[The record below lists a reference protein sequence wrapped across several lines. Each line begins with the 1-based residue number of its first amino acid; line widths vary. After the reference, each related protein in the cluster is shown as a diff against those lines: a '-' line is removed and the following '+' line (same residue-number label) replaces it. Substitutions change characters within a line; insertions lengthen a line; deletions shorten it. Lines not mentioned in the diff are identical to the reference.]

1 MANTASTTLNGYK
14 IEVEYRPGRGYEFT
28 VYKPDGLGL
37 VRAFSIGE
45 AVRGLELAKQEAA
58 AAGNTALV
66 ATLQSLI
73 NGFPAEATTL
83 QALVPTAQPA
93 PPASAGQTVNDD
105 AVNNPN
111 KPPPL
116 QANPAT
122 GRITTPSA
130 TTEPSNAEP
139 PNVGAA
145 STGIDAPTKTLNTT
159 QATYEGVSGGAL
171 PVPGSSTA
179 AATANSVNTGQAGTP
194 GTAGNTTTGTITG
207 TGSVSAQAAVTPG
220 VDTSNDDRP
229 PARPDAVTVEVNN
242 GFNKSTL
249 IAPQP
254 NILDRYASYTY
265 NVSVYL
271 TSPEQYRQLVTS
283 KRRKINGYNLLFQSG
298 GAPTNVGGAQGALGA
313 SQKATQADLEA
324 EGIGFAPTNNAPG
337 STAADAGRSPFFPD
351 DFYIDSVTIDNQFPG
366 KQTGAAHMVTN
377 MKFTVI
383 EPSGITLIDRIY
395 EAVQD
400 FAPKDAT
407 GVINYTAAQYLMVVR
422 WYGYDQSGKLV
433 RPGATGKDG
442 LSDPNA
448 VCEKFIPFIIKKI
461 NWSVSNK
468 LVSYDF
474 ECGPIGQQ
482 IGGTTAR
489 GSIPYDIELSD
500 STVEGLLGGDAKYGT
515 GATTAAS
522 PGASTTT
529 PTGNQSNNN
538 QSDAET
544 ARLARQNAA
553 AAGGRNANDSRRT
566 DNATGGLNSVT
577 GAALPS
583 PAKANQAPTPKKT
596 ITAGL
601 IGAMN
606 KFQAELVEK
615 NIYQYPDEYEIVF
628 ADGADKIKSATIVLP
643 GKVKNQS
650 STPMT
655 AAASTDAKGK
665 DPARQRVDNNVRN
678 FNVTAGQQILQAI
691 DLTIRNSSFIYNQA
705 AIQKSEKTVPDPAKD
720 DAGTADENTND
731 NKTPAQTTLYWY
743 LITMEAV
750 PTNYDEKRNDY
761 AYKIRYIIS
770 VYPIQNFNSKY
781 YPIPKF
787 LGLHKQYRYWFTGEN
802 SGVLDYQATF
812 NHLYNMTVSGKEPND
827 NNLNRLRKKYT
838 SSMREL
844 TKYTYQAAS
853 SESRAGAE
861 SDANEVGANAGE
873 SLYSPSDLAKGKIK
887 IIGDPAW
894 IQQGSVA
901 AGVNTSGFD
910 TNGFLPDG
918 TINFDSS
925 QVMFAIEWQK
935 PQDYDLKTGLAD
947 PYGKANKARKPINSY
962 VYQAIKC
969 VSEFRQGRF
978 EQTIDGSLY
987 YYPTE
992 NLKNTATTPSN
1003 AVADQTNGRPTNP
1016 ASDPNTNI
1024 GAGTTQAPVG
1034 IDNTRPI
1041 NDSPGTP
1048 PNSDAAVDNAQ
1059 QSAPTSDGQ
1068 NIGITGLPAPGFLE
1082 ANGDVQS
1089 AFNPNADPNTNIG
1102 LDVTLDPT
1110 SVTIPSN
1117 QQIERDF

>member
-83 QALVPTAQPA
+83 QALVPTAQPS

-105 AVNNPN
+105 SVNNPN

-139 PNVGAA
+139 PNVGPA

-179 AATANSVNTGQAGTP
+179 AADANRVNTGQAGTP

-220 VDTSNDDRP
+220 IDATNEDRP
-229 PARPDAVTVEVNN
+229 PPRPDAVTVEVNN
-242 GFNKSTL
+242 GFNKTTL

-271 TSPEQYRQLVTS
+271 TSPEQYRQLITS

-313 SQKATQADLEA
+313 AQKATQADLEA
-324 EGIGFAPTNNAPG
+324 EGIGLAPTNNAPG
-337 STAADAGRSPFFPD
+337 ASSADAGRSPFFPD

-366 KQTGAAHMVTN
+366 KMTGAAHMVTN

-383 EPSGITLIDRIY
+383 EPAGITLLDRLY

-474 ECGPIGQQ
+474 ECGPVGQQ

-500 STVEGLLGGDAKYGT
+500 STVEGLLGGDTKYGT
-515 GATTAAS
+515 GTSSTAN

-529 PTGNQSNNN
+529 AATNQSN
-538 QSDAET
+538 AET

-553 AAGGRNANDSRRT
+553 AAPVTYNAARDSQAA
-566 DNATGGLNSVT
+566 NAPTV
-577 GAALPS
+577 AA

-606 KFQAELVEK
+606 KFQAELVAK
-615 NIYQYPDEYEIVF
+615 GTYQYPDEYEIVF

-643 GKVKNQS
+643 GKVKNQK

-655 AAASTDAKGK
+655 AAAATDAKGK
-665 DPARQRVDNNVRN
+665 DPARQKVDNTVRN
-678 FNVTAGQQILQAI
+678 FNITAGQQILQAI
-691 DLTIRNSSFIYNQA
+691 DLTLRNSSFIYNQA
-705 AIQKSEKTVPDPAKD
+705 AVQKSELTPPDPAKD
-720 DAGTADENTND
+720 DAGTADENTNE
-731 NKTPAQTTLYWY
+731 NKVPAQTTLYWY

-812 NHLYNMTVSGKEPND
+812 NHLYNMTVSGREPGD

-844 TKYTYQAAS
+844 TKYTHQSAS

-861 SDANEVGANAGE
+861 SDANEIGANAGE
-873 SLYSPSDLAKGKIK
+873 SLYSPSDLARGKIK
-887 IIGDPAW
+887 IVGDPAW

-901 AGVNTSGFD
+901 AGVSISGFD
-910 TNGFLPDG
+910 NNGFLPDG

-962 VYQAIKC
+962 VYHAIKC

-992 NLKNTATTPSN
+992 DLKNTATTPSN
-1003 AVADQTNGRPTNP
+1003 VVADQTNGRPTDP
-1016 ASDPNTNI
+1016 ASDTNTNI
-1024 GAGTTQAPVG
+1024 GAVTAQAPAG

-1048 PNSDAAVDNAQ
+1048 PNSDDSISLLKN
-1059 QSAPTSDGQ
+1059 SPPTDGVSGQ
-1068 NIGITGLPAPGFLE
+1068 PIGINLPNNNQP
-1082 ANGDVQS
+1082 
-1089 AFNPNADPNTNIG
+1089 
-1102 LDVTLDPT
+1102 DPT
-1110 SVTIPSN
+1110 PTPGQDGNVAT
-1117 QQIERDF
+1117 

>member
-1 MANTASTTLNGYK
+1 MATAAELQQQINNLQNRYRIAQNGLSTLN
-14 IEVEYRPGRGYEFT
+14 R
-28 VYKPDGLGL
+28 
-37 VRAFSIGE
+37 
-45 AVRGLELAKQEAA
+45 
-58 AAGNTALV
+58 N
-66 ATLQSLI
+66 LQSNQAI
-73 NGFPAEATTL
+73 IARYTAEVASIPGQV
-83 QALVPTAQPA
+83 QALESQLNAIQNVPPTT
-93 PPASAGQTVNDD
+93 AGQTVNDD
-105 AVNNPN
+105 QTPNPN

-130 TTEPSNAEP
+130 TTEPSNADQ
-139 PNVGAA
+139 PNVGVA
-145 STGIDAPTKTLNTT
+145 STGVDAPTKTLNTT

-179 AATANSVNTGQAGTP
+179 AVAANSVNTGQAGTP
-194 GTAGNTTTGTITG
+194 GTAGNTTDGTIIG
-207 TGSVSAQAAVTPG
+207 IGSVSAQAAVTPG
-220 VDTSNDDRP
+220 VDRTNEDRP
-229 PARPDAVTVEVNN
+229 PPRPDAVTVEVNN
-242 GFNKSTL
+242 GFNKTTL

-254 NILDRYASYTY
+254 NILDRYGSYTY

-271 TSPEQYRQLVTS
+271 TSPEQYKQLITS

-313 SQKATQADLEA
+313 AQKATQADLEA

-337 STAADAGRSPFFPD
+337 ASSADAGRSPFFPD

-366 KQTGAAHMVTN
+366 KMTGAAHMVTN

-383 EPSGITLIDRIY
+383 EPAGITLLDRIY

-474 ECGPIGQQ
+474 ECGPVGQQ

-500 STVEGLLGGDAKYGT
+500 STVEGLLGGDTKYGT
-515 GATTAAS
+515 GTSSTANPGASNASTTAA
-522 PGASTTT
+522 T
-529 PTGNQSNNN
+529 NQSN
-538 QSDAET
+538 AET

-553 AAGGRNANDSRRT
+553 AAPVTYNAARDSQAA
-566 DNATGGLNSVT
+566 NAPTV
-577 GAALPS
+577 AAPS
-583 PAKANQAPTPKKT
+583 KANQAPTPKKT

-606 KFQAELVEK
+606 KFQAELVAK
-615 NIYQYPDEYEIVF
+615 GTYQYPDEYELVF

-643 GKVKNQS
+643 GKVKNQK

-655 AAASTDAKGK
+655 AAAATDAKGK
-665 DPARQRVDNNVRN
+665 DPARQRVDNTVRN
-678 FNVTAGQQILQAI
+678 FNITAGQQILQAI
-691 DLTIRNSSFIYNQA
+691 DLTLRNSSFIYNQA
-705 AIQKSEKTVPDPAKD
+705 AVQKSELTPPDPAKD
-720 DAGTADENTND
+720 DAGTADENTNE
-731 NKTPAQTTLYWY
+731 NKVPAQTTLYWY

-812 NHLYNMTVSGKEPND
+812 NHLYNMTVSGREPGD

-844 TKYTYQAAS
+844 TKYTHQSAS

-861 SDANEVGANAGE
+861 SDANEIGANAGE
-873 SLYSPSDLAKGKIK
+873 SLYSPSDLARGKIK
-887 IIGDPAW
+887 IVGDPAW

-901 AGVNTSGFD
+901 AGVNIAGFD

-962 VYQAIKC
+962 VYHAIKC

-992 NLKNTATTPSN
+992 DLKNTATTPSN
-1003 AVADQTNGRPTNP
+1003 AVADQTNGRPTDP
-1016 ASDPNTNI
+1016 ASDPNTNF
-1024 GAGTTQAPVG
+1024 GAGTTQAPAG

-1041 NDSPGTP
+1041 NNSPGTP
-1048 PNSDAAVDNAQ
+1048 PNSDASVDNAQ

-1102 LDVTLDPT
+1102 LDVALDPN
-1110 SVTIPSN
+1110 SVNIPSN

>member
-1 MANTASTTLNGYK
+1 MDNWIIYERSGRWYVENTTTGFKYLGAS
-14 IEVEYRPGRGYEFT
+14 
-28 VYKPDGLGL
+28 
-37 VRAFSIGE
+37 
-45 AVRGLELAKQEAA
+45 
-58 AAGNTALV
+58 
-66 ATLQSLI
+66 
-73 NGFPAEATTL
+73 PAEAVNV
-83 QALVPTAQPA
+83 AIRNGNM
-93 PPASAGQTVNDD
+93 PASLGPVLLAQVAQVTPPKTAGQTANDD
-105 AVNNPN
+105 QTPNPN
-111 KPPPL
+111 KPPAL
-116 QANPAT
+116 LANPIT
-122 GRITTPSA
+122 GRITTPPANTS
-130 TTEPSNAEP
+130 PSNAETS
-139 PNVGAA
+139 NVGPA
-145 STGIDAPTKTLNTT
+145 STGTDAPTKTLNTT

-171 PVPGSSTA
+171 RVPGTSTA
-179 AATANSVNTGQAGTP
+179 TAAANSVNNGQSGNLGVP
-194 GTAGNTTTGTITG
+194 GSRTNG
-207 TGSVSAQAAVTPG
+207 TGAVSAQAAVTPG
-220 VDTSNDDRP
+220 VGAPNEDRP
-229 PARPDAVTVEVNN
+229 PPRPDKATVEVNN
-242 GFNKSTL
+242 GFNKNTL

-265 NVSVYL
+265 NISVYL
-271 TSPEQYRQLVTS
+271 TSPEQYRQLITS

-298 GAPTNVGGAQGALGA
+298 GAPINVGGAQGALGA
-313 SQKATQADLEA
+313 AQQAAQADLEA
-324 EGIGFAPTNNAPG
+324 EGIGFVPGANTPGASAP
-337 STAADAGRSPFFPD
+337 DAGRSPFFPD

-383 EPSGITLIDRIY
+383 EPAGITLLDRLY

-407 GVINYTAAQYLMVVR
+407 GAINYTAAQYLMVVR

-433 RPGATGKDG
+433 RPGAAGPDG

-448 VCEKFIPFIIKKI
+448 VCEKFVPFIIKKI

-500 STVEGLLGGDAKYGT
+500 STVEGLLGGDVKYGT
-515 GATTAAS
+515 GTSSNAN
-522 PGASTTT
+522 PGASTTAAT
-529 PTGNQSNNN
+529 NQSN
-538 QSDAET
+538 AET

-553 AAGGRNANDSRRT
+553 AAPVTYNAAKDSQ
-566 DNATGGLNSVT
+566 
-577 GAALPS
+577 AANVS
-583 PAKANQAPTPKKT
+583 TTTPAPPKANQAPTPKKT
-596 ITAGL
+596 ITSGL

-615 NIYQYPDEYEIVF
+615 KIYQYPDEYEIVF
-628 ADGADKIKSATIVLP
+628 ADGADKIKSAKITLP
-643 GKVKNQS
+643 GKVKNQKAS
-650 STPMT
+650 PMT
-655 AAASTDAKGK
+655 AAASTDVKGK
-665 DPARQRVDNNVRN
+665 DPARQRVDNDVRN
-678 FNVTAGQQILQAI
+678 FSITAGQQILQAI
-691 DLTIRNSSFIYNQA
+691 DLTIRNSSFIYEQA
-705 AIQKSEKTVPDPAKD
+705 AVQKSETVPPDPAKD

-731 NKTPAQTTLYWY
+731 NKVPAQTTLYWY

-750 PTNYDEKRNDY
+750 PTKYDEKRNDY
-761 AYKIRYIIS
+761 AYNIKYIIS

-812 NHLYNMTVSGKEPND
+812 NHLYNMTVSGREPGD

-887 IIGDPAW
+887 IVGDPAW

-901 AGVNTSGFD
+901 AGVNVSGFD

-935 PQDYDLKTGLAD
+935 PQDYNLKTGLAD
-947 PYGKANKARKPINSY
+947 PYGKNNKERKPINSY
-962 VYQAIKC
+962 VYQALKC

-1024 GAGTTQAPVG
+1024 GAGTIQAPAG
-1034 IDNTRPI
+1034 IDNTKPI

-1048 PNSDAAVDNAQ
+1048 PNSDTAVDNAQ
-1059 QSAPTSDGQ
+1059 QAAPTSDGQ

-1102 LDVTLDPT
+1102 LDVTLDPN

>member
-1 MANTASTTLNGYK
+1 MARTVAELEAE
-14 IEVEYRPGRGYEFT
+14 IARLQAEFN
-28 VYKPDGLGL
+28 
-37 VRAFSIGE
+37 
-45 AVRGLELAKQEAA
+45 AVQAA
-58 AAGNTALV
+58 ARASGDINSPLLNTREELRTQIAQLKRELRIAV
-66 ATLQSLI
+66 AQENSI
-73 NGFPAEATTL
+73 
-83 QALVPTAQPA
+83 QPT
-93 PPASAGQTVNDD
+93 PPATAGQTVNDD
-105 AVNNPN
+105 SVNNPN

-116 QANPAT
+116 EANPLT

-130 TTEPSNAEP
+130 TTSPSNAEP
-139 PNVGAA
+139 SNVGPAA
-145 STGIDAPTKTLNTT
+145 EGVDAPTKTLNTT

-171 PVPGSSTA
+171 PVPGTSTA
-179 AATANSVNTGQAGTP
+179 AAAANSVNNGQSGNLINNGNRVAP
-194 GTAGNTTTGTITG
+194 GA
-207 TGSVSAQAAVTPG
+207 VSAQAAVTPG
-220 VDTSNDDRP
+220 VDVSNDDRP
-229 PARPDAVTVEVNN
+229 PPRPDAATVEINN

-271 TSPEQYRQLVTS
+271 TSPEQYRQLITS

-324 EGIGFAPTNNAPG
+324 EGIGFAPSSNVPG
-337 STAADAGRSPFFPD
+337 ATAADAGRSPFFPD

-383 EPSGITLIDRIY
+383 EPSGITLLDRLY

-407 GVINYTAAQYLMVVR
+407 GAINYTAAQYLMVVR

-433 RPGATGKDG
+433 RPGAAGPDG

-500 STVEGLLGGDAKYGT
+500 STVEGLLGGETKYGT
-515 GATTAAS
+515 GASSNAN
-522 PGASTTT
+522 PGASTTAATTT
-529 PTGNQSNNN
+529 PASNNQSN
-538 QSDAET
+538 AET
-544 ARLARQNAA
+544 ARLTRQNAA
-553 AAGGRNANDSRRT
+553 AGGGRGAGFNDPRRVDSAGGGT
-566 DNATGGLNSVT
+566 NSTT
-577 GAALPS
+577 GAALPT

-643 GKVKNQS
+643 GKVKNQK

-655 AAASTDAKGK
+655 AAATTDAKGK

-678 FNVTAGQQILQAI
+678 FNITAGQQILQAI

-705 AIQKSEKTVPDPAKD
+705 AVQKSEVTLPDPAKD

-731 NKTPAQTTLYWY
+731 NKVPAQTTLYWY
-743 LITMEAV
+743 LITMEAI
-750 PTNYDEKRNDY
+750 PTKYDEKRNDY

-812 NHLYNMTVSGKEPND
+812 NHLYNMTVSGREPGD

-861 SDANEVGANAGE
+861 SDANEIGANAGE

-887 IIGDPAW
+887 IVGDPAW

-901 AGVNTSGFD
+901 AGVNIAGFD

-947 PYGKANKARKPINSY
+947 PYGKNNKERKPINSY

-1003 AVADQTNGRPTNP
+1003 VVADQTNGRPTDS
-1016 ASDPNTNI
+1016 AGDPNTNT
-1024 GAGTTQAPVG
+1024 GAGTTQAPAA
-1034 IDNTRPI
+1034 IDNTRPN

-1068 NIGITGLPAPGFLE
+1068 DIGINYLPAPGLLD
-1082 ANGDVQS
+1082 ANAELQG
-1089 AFNPNADPNTNIG
+1089 AFNTEADPNTNIG

>member
-1 MANTASTTLNGYK
+1 MATAAEIQQQINSLQNRYRIAQNGLATLNK
-14 IEVEYRPGRGYEFT
+14 
-28 VYKPDGLGL
+28 
-37 VRAFSIGE
+37 
-45 AVRGLELAKQEAA
+45 
-58 AAGNTALV
+58 N
-66 ATLQSLI
+66 LQSNQVI
-73 NGFPAEATTL
+73 IARYTAEVSTIPGQV
-83 QALVPTAQPA
+83 QALEAQLNSIQSTPGT
-93 PPASAGQTVNDD
+93 SAGQTVNDD
-105 AVNNPN
+105 QTPNPN

-122 GRITTPSA
+122 GRITTPST
-130 TTEPSNAEP
+130 TTEPTNADS
-139 PNVGAA
+139 PNVGVA
-145 STGIDAPTKTLNTT
+145 STGVDAPTKTLNTT

-171 PVPGSSTA
+171 PVPGTSTA
-179 AATANSVNTGQAGTP
+179 AADANSVNTGQAGTP
-194 GTAGNTTTGTITG
+194 GTAGNTTDGTAIG
-207 TGSVSAQAAVTPG
+207 VGSAQAAVTPG

-229 PARPDAVTVEVNN
+229 PPRPDAATVEINN
-242 GFNKSTL
+242 GFNKTTL

-254 NILDRYASYTY
+254 NILDRYSNYTY
-265 NVSVYL
+265 SISVYL

-313 SQKATQADLEA
+313 AQKATQADLEA
-324 EGIGFAPTNNAPG
+324 EGIGFAPTNNVPG
-337 STAADAGRSPFFPD
+337 STSADAGRSPFFPD
-351 DFYIDSVTIDNQFPG
+351 DFYIESVTIDNQFPG

-383 EPSGITLIDRIY
+383 EPSGITLLDRLY

-515 GATTAAS
+515 GTTTTAS
-522 PGASTTT
+522 PGASTTAAT
-529 PTGNQSNNN
+529 TTTTNNN
-538 QSDAET
+538 QSNAET
-544 ARLARQNAA
+544 ARLTRQNAA
-553 AAGGRNANDSRRT
+553 AGGGRGAGFNDPRLIT
-566 DNATGGLNSVT
+566 NTNGGINSTT
-577 GAALPS
+577 GAALPT

-628 ADGADKIKSATIVLP
+628 ADGAEKIKSATIVLP
-643 GKVKNQS
+643 GKVKNQK

-655 AAASTDAKGK
+655 AAATTDAKGK

-678 FNVTAGQQILQAI
+678 FNITAGQQILQAI

-705 AIQKSEKTVPDPAKD
+705 AVQKSEVTLPDPAKD

-731 NKTPAQTTLYWY
+731 NKVPAQTTLYWY
-743 LITMEAV
+743 LITMEAI
-750 PTNYDEKRNDY
+750 PTKYDEKRNDY

-812 NHLYNMTVSGKEPND
+812 NHLYNMTVSGREPGD

-861 SDANEVGANAGE
+861 SDANEIGANAGE

-887 IIGDPAW
+887 IVGDPAW

-901 AGVNTSGFD
+901 AGVNITGFD

-935 PQDYDLKTGLAD
+935 PQDYDLRTGLAD
-947 PYGKANKARKPINSY
+947 PYGKNNKARKPINSY

-1016 ASDPNTNI
+1016 AGDPNTNI
-1024 GAGTTQAPVG
+1024 GAGTTQSPADV
-1034 IDNTRPI
+1034 DNTRPI

-1059 QSAPTSDGQ
+1059 QSAPTSGGQ
-1068 NIGITGLPAPGFLE
+1068 DVGVNYLPAPGFLD
-1082 ANGDVQS
+1082 ANAELQG

-1117 QQIERDF
+1117 QRIIRDF

>member
-1 MANTASTTLNGYK
+1 MARTVAELEAE
-14 IEVEYRPGRGYEFT
+14 IARLQAEFN
-28 VYKPDGLGL
+28 
-37 VRAFSIGE
+37 
-45 AVRGLELAKQEAA
+45 AVQAA
-58 AAGNTALV
+58 ARASGDINSPLLNTREELRTQIAQLKRELKIAV
-66 ATLQSLI
+66 AQENSTL
-73 NGFPAEATTL
+73 PTPPTT
-83 QALVPTAQPA
+83 
-93 PPASAGQTVNDD
+93 AGQTVNDD

-130 TTEPSNAEP
+130 TIEPSNAEP
-139 PNVGAA
+139 PTVGVA

-159 QATYEGVSGGAL
+159 QATYQGVSGGAL

-179 AATANSVNTGQAGTP
+179 AATANSVNTGQAGTA
-194 GTAGNTTTGTITG
+194 GTTGSINNGTITG
-207 TGSVSAQAAVTPG
+207 VGSAQAAVTPG
-220 VDTSNDDRP
+220 VDVSNDDRP
-229 PARPDAVTVEVNN
+229 PPRPDAVTVEVNN
-242 GFNKSTL
+242 GFNKTTL

-271 TSPEQYRQLVTS
+271 TSPEQYRQLITS

-313 SQKATQADLEA
+313 AQKATRADLEA
-324 EGIGFAPTNNAPG
+324 EGIGLAPTNNAPG
-337 STAADAGRSPFFPD
+337 ASSADAGRSPFFPD

-383 EPSGITLIDRIY
+383 EPAGITLIDRIY

-474 ECGPIGQQ
+474 ECGPVGQQ

-515 GATTAAS
+515 GATTTAS

-529 PTGNQSNNN
+529 STNQSN
-538 QSDAET
+538 AET

-553 AAGGRNANDSRRT
+553 AAPVTYNAARDSQAA
-566 DNATGGLNSVT
+566 NAPTV
-577 GAALPS
+577 AA

-606 KFQAELVEK
+606 KFQAELVAK
-615 NIYQYPDEYEIVF
+615 GTYQYPDEYEIVF

-643 GKVKNQS
+643 GKVKNQK

-655 AAASTDAKGK
+655 AAAATDAKGK
-665 DPARQRVDNNVRN
+665 DPARQQVDNTVRN
-678 FNVTAGQQILQAI
+678 FNITAGQQILQAI
-691 DLTIRNSSFIYNQA
+691 DLTLRNSSFIYNQA
-705 AIQKSEKTVPDPAKD
+705 AVQKSEVTTPDPAKD
-720 DAGTADENTND
+720 DAGTADENTNE
-731 NKTPAQTTLYWY
+731 NKVPAQTTLYWY

-812 NHLYNMTVSGKEPND
+812 NHLYNMTVSGREPGD
-827 NNLNRLRKKYT
+827 NNLSRLRKKYT

-844 TKYTYQAAS
+844 TKYTHQSAS
-853 SESRAGAE
+853 SESRSGAE
-861 SDANEVGANAGE
+861 SDANEIGANAGE
-873 SLYSPSDLAKGKIK
+873 SLYSPSDLARGKIK
-887 IIGDPAW
+887 IVGDPAW

-901 AGVNTSGFD
+901 AGVSISGFD
-910 TNGFLPDG
+910 NNGFLPDG

-962 VYQAIKC
+962 VYHAIKC

-1003 AVADQTNGRPTNP
+1003 AVADQTNGRPTDP
-1016 ASDPNTNI
+1016 ASDPNTNL
-1024 GAGTTQAPVG
+1024 GAGTTQAPAG
-1034 IDNTRPI
+1034 IDNTQPI

>member
-1 MANTASTTLNGYK
+1 MA
-14 IEVEYRPGRGYEFT
+14 RT
-28 VYKPDGLGL
+28 VAEL
-37 VRAFSIGE
+37 E
-45 AVRGLELAKQEAA
+45 AEIAR
-58 AAGNTALV
+58 
-66 ATLQSLI
+66 
-73 NGFPAEATTL
+73 L
-83 QALVPTAQPA
+83 QAEFNAVQSAARASGDINSPLLNTREELRTQIAQLKRELRIAVAQENSILPT
-93 PPASAGQTVNDD
+93 PPTTAGQTVNDD
-105 AVNNPN
+105 AVNNPT

-139 PNVGAA
+139 PNVGVA
-145 STGIDAPTKTLNTT
+145 STGTDAPTKTLNTT

-179 AATANSVNTGQAGTP
+179 AAAANSVNTGQAGTP
-194 GTAGNTTTGTITG
+194 GTTGNTTDGTIIG

-220 VDTSNDDRP
+220 VDRTNEDRP
-229 PARPDAVTVEVNN
+229 PPRPDAVTVEVNN
-242 GFNKSTL
+242 GFNKTTL

-254 NILDRYASYTY
+254 NILDRYGSYTY

-271 TSPEQYRQLVTS
+271 TSPEQYKQLITS

-298 GAPTNVGGAQGALGA
+298 GAPTNVGGAQGSLGA
-313 SQKATQADLEA
+313 AQKATQADLEA
-324 EGIGFAPTNNAPG
+324 EGIGLAPTNNAPG
-337 STAADAGRSPFFPD
+337 ASSADAGRSPFFPD

-383 EPSGITLIDRIY
+383 EPAGITLIDRIY

-474 ECGPIGQQ
+474 ECGPVGQQ

-515 GATTAAS
+515 GATTTAS
-522 PGASTTT
+522 RGASTTT
-529 PTGNQSNNN
+529 NTNQST
-538 QSDAET
+538 AET

-553 AAGGRNANDSRRT
+553 AAPVTYNAARDSQAA
-566 DNATGGLNSVT
+566 NAPTV
-577 GAALPS
+577 AAPS
-583 PAKANQAPTPKKT
+583 KANQAPTPKKT

-606 KFQAELVEK
+606 KFQAELVAK
-615 NIYQYPDEYEIVF
+615 GTYQYPDEYELVF

-643 GKVKNQS
+643 GKVKNQK
-650 STPMT
+650 STPLT
-655 AAASTDAKGK
+655 AAAATDAKGK
-665 DPARQRVDNNVRN
+665 DPARQRVDNTVRN
-678 FNVTAGQQILQAI
+678 FNITAGQQILQAI
-691 DLTIRNSSFIYNQA
+691 DLTLRNSSFIYNQA
-705 AIQKSEKTVPDPAKD
+705 AVQKSEVIPPDPAKD
-720 DAGTADENTND
+720 DAGTADENTNE
-731 NKTPAQTTLYWY
+731 NKVPAQTTLYWY

-812 NHLYNMTVSGKEPND
+812 NHLYNMTVSGREPGD

-844 TKYTYQAAS
+844 TKYTHQSAS

-861 SDANEVGANAGE
+861 SDANEIGANAGE
-873 SLYSPSDLAKGKIK
+873 SLYSPSDLARGKIK
-887 IIGDPAW
+887 IVGDPAW

-901 AGVNTSGFD
+901 AGVNIAGFD

-947 PYGKANKARKPINSY
+947 PYGKSNKARKPINSY
-962 VYQAIKC
+962 VYHAIKC

-992 NLKNTATTPSN
+992 DLKNTATTPSN

-1024 GAGTTQAPVG
+1024 GAGTTQAPAG

-1048 PNSDAAVDNAQ
+1048 PNSNAAVDNAQ

-1102 LDVTLDPT
+1102 LDVALDPN
-1110 SVTIPSN
+1110 SVNIPSN

>member
-1 MANTASTTLNGYK
+1 MATAAELQQQINNLQNRYRIAQNGLSTLN
-14 IEVEYRPGRGYEFT
+14 R
-28 VYKPDGLGL
+28 
-37 VRAFSIGE
+37 
-45 AVRGLELAKQEAA
+45 
-58 AAGNTALV
+58 N
-66 ATLQSLI
+66 LQSNQAI
-73 NGFPAEATTL
+73 IARYTAEVASIPGQV
-83 QALVPTAQPA
+83 QALESQLNAIQNVPPTT
-93 PPASAGQTVNDD
+93 AGQTVNDD
-105 AVNNPN
+105 QTPNPN

-130 TTEPSNAEP
+130 TTEPSNADQ
-139 PNVGAA
+139 PNVGVA
-145 STGIDAPTKTLNTT
+145 STGVDAPTKTLNTT

-179 AATANSVNTGQAGTP
+179 AVAANSVNTGQAGTP
-194 GTAGNTTTGTITG
+194 GTAGNTTDGTIIG
-207 TGSVSAQAAVTPG
+207 IGSVSAQAAVTPG
-220 VDTSNDDRP
+220 VDRTNEDRP
-229 PARPDAVTVEVNN
+229 PPRPDAVTVEVNN
-242 GFNKSTL
+242 GFNKTTL

-254 NILDRYASYTY
+254 NILDRYGSYTY

-271 TSPEQYRQLVTS
+271 TSPEQYKQLITS

-313 SQKATQADLEA
+313 AQKATQADLEA

-337 STAADAGRSPFFPD
+337 ASSADAGRSPFFPD

-366 KQTGAAHMVTN
+366 KMTGAAHMVTN

-383 EPSGITLIDRIY
+383 EPAGITLLDRIY

-474 ECGPIGQQ
+474 ECGPVGQQ

-500 STVEGLLGGDAKYGT
+500 STVEGLLGGDTKYGT
-515 GATTAAS
+515 GTSSTANPGASNASTTAA
-522 PGASTTT
+522 T
-529 PTGNQSNNN
+529 NQSN
-538 QSDAET
+538 AET

-553 AAGGRNANDSRRT
+553 AAPVTYNAARDSQAA
-566 DNATGGLNSVT
+566 NAPTV
-577 GAALPS
+577 AAPS
-583 PAKANQAPTPKKT
+583 KANQAPTPKKT

-606 KFQAELVEK
+606 KFQAELVAK
-615 NIYQYPDEYEIVF
+615 GTYQYPDEYELVF

-643 GKVKNQS
+643 GKVKNQK

-655 AAASTDAKGK
+655 AAAATDAKGK
-665 DPARQRVDNNVRN
+665 DPARQRVDNTVRN
-678 FNVTAGQQILQAI
+678 FNITAGQQILQAI
-691 DLTIRNSSFIYNQA
+691 DLTLRNSSFIYNQA
-705 AIQKSEKTVPDPAKD
+705 AVQKSELTPPDPAKD
-720 DAGTADENTND
+720 DAGTADENTNE
-731 NKTPAQTTLYWY
+731 NKVPAQTTLYWY

-812 NHLYNMTVSGKEPND
+812 NHLYNMTVSGREPGD

-844 TKYTYQAAS
+844 TKYTHQSAS

-861 SDANEVGANAGE
+861 SDANEIGANAGE
-873 SLYSPSDLAKGKIK
+873 SLYSPSDLARGKIK
-887 IIGDPAW
+887 IVGDPAW

-901 AGVNTSGFD
+901 AGVNISGFD

-962 VYQAIKC
+962 VYHAIKC

-992 NLKNTATTPSN
+992 DLKNTATTPSN
-1003 AVADQTNGRPTNP
+1003 AVADQTNGRPTDP
-1016 ASDPNTNI
+1016 ASDPNTNF
-1024 GAGTTQAPVG
+1024 GAGTTQAPAG

-1041 NDSPGTP
+1041 NNSPGTP
-1048 PNSDAAVDNAQ
+1048 PNSDASVDNAQ

-1102 LDVTLDPT
+1102 LDVALDPN
-1110 SVTIPSN
+1110 SVNIPSN

>member
-1 MANTASTTLNGYK
+1 MARTVAELEAE
-14 IEVEYRPGRGYEFT
+14 IARLQAEFN
-28 VYKPDGLGL
+28 
-37 VRAFSIGE
+37 
-45 AVRGLELAKQEAA
+45 AVQAA
-58 AAGNTALV
+58 ARASGDINSPLLNTREELRTQIAQLKRELKIAV
-66 ATLQSLI
+66 AQENITQ
-73 NGFPAEATTL
+73 PTPPTT
-83 QALVPTAQPA
+83 
-93 PPASAGQTVNDD
+93 AGQTVNDD

-116 QANPAT
+116 QADPAT

-139 PNVGAA
+139 PNVGPA
-145 STGIDAPTKTLNTT
+145 STGTDAPTKTLNTT

-179 AATANSVNTGQAGTP
+179 AAAANSVNTGQAGNL
-194 GTAGNTTTGTITG
+194 GVNGAVNNGVITG

-220 VDTSNDDRP
+220 IAASNEDRP
-229 PARPDAVTVEVNN
+229 PPRPDKATVEVNN
-242 GFNKSTL
+242 GFNKTTL

-265 NVSVYL
+265 NISVYL
-271 TSPEQYRQLVTS
+271 TSPEQYKQLITS

-313 SQKATQADLEA
+313 AQKAAQADLEA
-324 EGIGFAPTNNAPG
+324 EGIGFVPGANAPG
-337 STAADAGRSPFFPD
+337 ATAPDAGRSPFFPD

-383 EPSGITLIDRIY
+383 EPAGITLLDRLY

-407 GVINYTAAQYLMVVR
+407 GAINYTAAQYLMVVR

-433 RPGATGKDG
+433 RPGAAGPDG

-448 VCEKFIPFIIKKI
+448 VCEKFVPFIIKKI

-500 STVEGLLGGDAKYGT
+500 STVEGLLGGDVKYGT
-515 GATTAAS
+515 GTSSNAN
-522 PGASTTT
+522 PGASTTAAT
-529 PTGNQSNNN
+529 N

-553 AAGGRNANDSRRT
+553 AAPVTYNAAKDSQ
-566 DNATGGLNSVT
+566 
-577 GAALPS
+577 AANVS
-583 PAKANQAPTPKKT
+583 TTTPAPPKANQAPTPKKT
-596 ITAGL
+596 ITSGL

-615 NIYQYPDEYEIVF
+615 KIYQYPDEYEIVF
-628 ADGADKIKSATIVLP
+628 ADGADKIKSAKITLP
-643 GKVKNQS
+643 GKVKNQKAS
-650 STPMT
+650 PMT
-655 AAASTDAKGK
+655 AAASTDVKGK
-665 DPARQRVDNNVRN
+665 DPARQRVDNDVRN
-678 FNVTAGQQILQAI
+678 FSITAGQQILQAI
-691 DLTIRNSSFIYNQA
+691 DLTIRNSSFIYEQA
-705 AIQKSEKTVPDPAKD
+705 AIQKSETVPPDPAKD

-731 NKTPAQTTLYWY
+731 NKVPAQTTLYWY

-750 PTNYDEKRNDY
+750 PTKYDEKRNDY
-761 AYKIRYIIS
+761 AYNIKYIIS
-770 VYPIQNFNSKY
+770 LYPIQNFNSKY

-812 NHLYNMTVSGKEPND
+812 NHLYNMTVSGREPGD

-887 IIGDPAW
+887 IVGDPAW

-901 AGVNTSGFD
+901 AGVNVSGFD

-935 PQDYDLKTGLAD
+935 PQDYNLKTGLAD
-947 PYGKANKARKPINSY
+947 PYGKNNKERKPINSY
-962 VYQAIKC
+962 VYQALKC

-1016 ASDPNTNI
+1016 ASDPNTNT
-1024 GAGTTQAPVG
+1024 GAGTTQAPAG
-1034 IDNTRPI
+1034 IDNTKPI

-1048 PNSDAAVDNAQ
+1048 PNSDTAVDNAQ
-1059 QSAPTSDGQ
+1059 QAAPTSDGQ

>member
-1 MANTASTTLNGYK
+1 MATAAEIQQQINNLQNQYRIAQNGLATLN
-14 IEVEYRPGRGYEFT
+14 R
-28 VYKPDGLGL
+28 
-37 VRAFSIGE
+37 
-45 AVRGLELAKQEAA
+45 
-58 AAGNTALV
+58 N
-66 ATLQSLI
+66 LQSNQAI
-73 NGFPAEATTL
+73 IARYTAEVASIPGQVQAL
-83 QALVPTAQPA
+83 QAQLNAIQNVPPTT
-93 PPASAGQTVNDD
+93 AGQTVNDD
-105 AVNNPN
+105 QTPNPN

-179 AATANSVNTGQAGTP
+179 AAAANSVNTGQAGTP
-194 GTAGNTTTGTITG
+194 GTTGNTTDGTIIG

-220 VDTSNDDRP
+220 VDVSNDDRP
-229 PARPDAVTVEVNN
+229 PPRPDAVTVEVNN
-242 GFNKSTL
+242 GFNKNTL
-249 IAPQP
+249 IVPQP

-265 NVSVYL
+265 NASVYL
-271 TSPEQYRQLVTS
+271 LSSAQYEQMVKT
-283 KRRKINGYNLLFQSG
+283 KRRKVNGYNLLFQSG

-313 SQKATQADLEA
+313 SQQAARADLEA
-324 EGIGFAPTNNAPG
+324 EGIGFIPGGTPGATAP
-337 STAADAGRSPFFPD
+337 DAGRSPFFPD
-351 DFYIDSVTIDNQFPG
+351 DFYIDSINVDTFFPG
-366 KQTGAAHMVTN
+366 KLTGAAHMVTN
-377 MKFTVI
+377 LKFTVI
-383 EPSGITLIDRIY
+383 EPAGITLIDRIY

-400 FAPKDAT
+400 AAPKDAT
-407 GVINYTAAQYLMVVR
+407 GAINYSAAQYLMVIR

-433 RPGATGKDG
+433 RPGATGPDG

-461 NWSVSNK
+461 NWGVSNK
-468 LVSYDF
+468 LVTYEF
-474 ECGPIGQQ
+474 ECAPPGQQ
-482 IGGTTAR
+482 IAGTTAR

-500 STVEGLLGGDAKYGT
+500 TTVEGLLGGDVKYGT
-515 GATTAAS
+515 GTSSNAN
-522 PGASTTT
+522 PGASNTTNT
-529 PTGNQSNNN
+529 NQSN
-538 QSDAET
+538 AET

-553 AAGGRNANDSRRT
+553 AAPVTYNAARDSQAA
-566 DNATGGLNSVT
+566 NAPTV
-577 GAALPS
+577 AAP
-583 PAKANQAPTPKKT
+583 PKANQAPTPKKT

-606 KFQAELVEK
+606 KYQAEYVANGE
-615 NIYQYPDEYEIVF
+615 YQYPDEYEIVF

-643 GKVKNQS
+643 GKVKNQN

-655 AAASTDAKGK
+655 AAAATDVKGK
-665 DPARQRVDNNVRN
+665 DPARQQVDNTVRN
-678 FNVTAGQQILQAI
+678 FSVTAGQQILQAI

-705 AIQKSEKTVPDPAKD
+705 AIQKSEKTLPDPAKD
-720 DAGTADENTND
+720 DAGTANENTNN
-731 NKTPAQTTLYWY
+731 NKVPAQTTLYWY
-743 LITMEAV
+743 LITMEAT
-750 PTNYDEKRNDY
+750 PTKYDEKRNDY
-761 AYKIRYIIS
+761 AYKIKYIIS

-787 LGLHKQYRYWFTGEN
+787 LGIHKQYRYWFTGEN

-812 NHLYNMTVSGKEPND
+812 NHMYNMTVSGKEPGD
-827 NNLNRLRKKYT
+827 NNLNRIRKKYT

-844 TKYTYQAAS
+844 TKYTHQSAS

-873 SLYSPSDLAKGKIK
+873 SLYSTSDLSKCKVKIV
-887 IIGDPAW
+887 GDPAW
-894 IQQGSVA
+894 IQQGSIA
-901 AGVNTSGFD
+901 AGISGFD
-910 TNGFLPDG
+910 ESGFLPDG
-918 TINFDSS
+918 TISFDSS
-925 QVMFAIEWQK
+925 QVMFAIEWQR
-935 PQDYDLKTGLAD
+935 PQDYNLKTGLAD
-947 PYGKANKARKPINSY
+947 PYGKANKARKPINSF
-962 VYQAIKC
+962 VYHALKC
-969 VSEFRQGRF
+969 ASEFRQGRF

-992 NLKNTATTPSN
+992 DLKNAVTTPSN
-1003 AVADQTNGRPTNP
+1003 AVADQTNGRPTDP
-1016 ASDPNTNI
+1016 ASDPNTNT
-1024 GAGTTQAPVG
+1024 GAGPIQAPAS
-1034 IDNTRPI
+1034 INNTRPI
-1041 NDSPGTP
+1041 NDSPGSP

-1068 NIGITGLPAPGFLE
+1068 NIGIKGLPAPGFLE

-1102 LDVTLDPT
+1102 LDVTLDPN

>member
-1 MANTASTTLNGYK
+1 MARTVAELEAE
-14 IEVEYRPGRGYEFT
+14 IARLQAEFN
-28 VYKPDGLGL
+28 
-37 VRAFSIGE
+37 
-45 AVRGLELAKQEAA
+45 AVQAA
-58 AAGNTALV
+58 ARASGDINSPLLNTREDLRTQIAQLKRELKIAV
-66 ATLQSLI
+66 AQENSTQ
-73 NGFPAEATTL
+73 
-83 QALVPTAQPA
+83 PT

-116 QANPAT
+116 QADPAT

-139 PNVGAA
+139 PNVGPA

-171 PVPGSSTA
+171 PVPGTSTA
-179 AATANSVNTGQAGTP
+179 AADANSVNTGQAGNLSVNGAVTN
-194 GTAGNTTTGTITG
+194 GVITG

-220 VDTSNDDRP
+220 IAASNEDRP
-229 PARPDAVTVEVNN
+229 PPRPDKATVEVNN
-242 GFNKSTL
+242 GFNKTTL

-265 NVSVYL
+265 NISVYL
-271 TSPEQYRQLVTS
+271 TSPEQYKQLITS

-313 SQKATQADLEA
+313 AQKAAQADLEA
-324 EGIGFAPTNNAPG
+324 EGIGFVPGANTPGATAP
-337 STAADAGRSPFFPD
+337 DAGRSPFFPD

-383 EPSGITLIDRIY
+383 EPAGITLLDRLY

-407 GVINYTAAQYLMVVR
+407 GAINYTAAQYLMVVR

-433 RPGATGKDG
+433 RPGAAGKDG

-448 VCEKFIPFIIKKI
+448 VCEKFVPFIIKKI

-500 STVEGLLGGDAKYGT
+500 STVEGLLGGDVKYGT
-515 GATTAAS
+515 GTSSNAN
-522 PGASTTT
+522 PGASTTAAT
-529 PTGNQSNNN
+529 NQSN
-538 QSDAET
+538 AET
-544 ARLARQNAA
+544 ARLARQNSAA
-553 AAGGRNANDSRRT
+553 APVTYNAAKDSQ
-566 DNATGGLNSVT
+566 
-577 GAALPS
+577 AANVS
-583 PAKANQAPTPKKT
+583 TTTPAPPKANQAPTPKKT
-596 ITAGL
+596 ITSGL

-615 NIYQYPDEYEIVF
+615 KIYQYPDEYEIVF
-628 ADGADKIKSATIVLP
+628 ADGADKIKSAKITLP
-643 GKVKNQS
+643 GKVKNQKAS
-650 STPMT
+650 PMT
-655 AAASTDAKGK
+655 AAAATDVKGK
-665 DPARQRVDNNVRN
+665 DPARQRVDNDVRN
-678 FNVTAGQQILQAI
+678 FSITAGQQILQAI
-691 DLTIRNSSFIYNQA
+691 DLTIRNSSFIYEQA
-705 AIQKSEKTVPDPAKD
+705 AVQKSETVPPDPAKD

-731 NKTPAQTTLYWY
+731 NKVPAQTTLYWY

-750 PTNYDEKRNDY
+750 PTKYDEKRNDY
-761 AYKIRYIIS
+761 AYNIKYIIS
-770 VYPIQNFNSKY
+770 LYPIQNFNSKY

-812 NHLYNMTVSGKEPND
+812 NHLYNMTVSGREPGD

-887 IIGDPAW
+887 IVGDPAW

-901 AGVNTSGFD
+901 AGVNVSGFD

-947 PYGKANKARKPINSY
+947 PYGKNNKERKPINSY
-962 VYQAIKC
+962 VYQALKC

-1024 GAGTTQAPVG
+1024 GAGTTQAPAG
-1034 IDNTRPI
+1034 IDNTKPI

-1048 PNSDAAVDNAQ
+1048 PNSDTAVDNAQ
-1059 QSAPTSDGQ
+1059 QAAPTSDGQ

>member
-1 MANTASTTLNGYK
+1 
-14 IEVEYRPGRGYEFT
+14 
-28 VYKPDGLGL
+28 
-37 VRAFSIGE
+37 
-45 AVRGLELAKQEAA
+45 
-58 AAGNTALV
+58 
-66 ATLQSLI
+66 
-73 NGFPAEATTL
+73 
-83 QALVPTAQPA
+83 
-93 PPASAGQTVNDD
+93 
-105 AVNNPN
+105 
-111 KPPPL
+111 
-116 QANPAT
+116 
-122 GRITTPSA
+122 
-130 TTEPSNAEP
+130 
-139 PNVGAA
+139 
-145 STGIDAPTKTLNTT
+145 
-159 QATYEGVSGGAL
+159 
-171 PVPGSSTA
+171 
-179 AATANSVNTGQAGTP
+179 
-194 GTAGNTTTGTITG
+194 
-207 TGSVSAQAAVTPG
+207 VTPG
-220 VDTSNDDRP
+220 VDVSNDDRP
-229 PARPDAVTVEVNN
+229 PPRPDAVTVEVNN
-242 GFNKSTL
+242 GFNKTTL

-271 TSPEQYRQLVTS
+271 TSPEQYKQLITS

-313 SQKATQADLEA
+313 AQKATRADLEA

-337 STAADAGRSPFFPD
+337 ASSADAGRSPFFPD

-366 KQTGAAHMVTN
+366 KMTGAAHMVTN

-383 EPSGITLIDRIY
+383 EPAGITLLDRIY

-474 ECGPIGQQ
+474 ECGPVGQQ

-515 GATTAAS
+515 GATTTAT

-529 PTGNQSNNN
+529 STNQSN
-538 QSDAET
+538 AET

-553 AAGGRNANDSRRT
+553 AAPVTYNAARDSQAA
-566 DNATGGLNSVT
+566 NAPTV
-577 GAALPS
+577 AA

-606 KFQAELVEK
+606 KFQAELVAK
-615 NIYQYPDEYEIVF
+615 GTYQYPDEYEIVF

-643 GKVKNQS
+643 GKVKNQK
-650 STPMT
+650 STSLT
-655 AAASTDAKGK
+655 AAAATDAKGK
-665 DPARQRVDNNVRN
+665 DPARQRVDNTVRN
-678 FNVTAGQQILQAI
+678 FNITAGQQILQAI
-691 DLTIRNSSFIYNQA
+691 DLTLRNSSFIYNQA
-705 AIQKSEKTVPDPAKD
+705 AVQKSELTVPDPAKD
-720 DAGTADENTND
+720 DAGTADENTNE
-731 NKTPAQTTLYWY
+731 NKVPAQTTLYWY

-812 NHLYNMTVSGKEPND
+812 NHLYNMTVSGREPGD

-844 TKYTYQAAS
+844 TKYTHQSAS

-861 SDANEVGANAGE
+861 SDANEIGANAGE
-873 SLYSPSDLAKGKIK
+873 SLYSPSDLARGKIK
-887 IIGDPAW
+887 IVGDPAW

-901 AGVNTSGFD
+901 AGVNIAGFD

-962 VYQAIKC
+962 VYHAIKC

-992 NLKNTATTPSN
+992 DLKNTATTPSN
-1003 AVADQTNGRPTNP
+1003 AVADQTNGRPTDP
-1016 ASDPNTNI
+1016 ASDPNTNF
-1024 GAGTTQAPVG
+1024 GAGTTQAPAS
-1034 IDNTRPI
+1034 INNTRPI
-1041 NDSPGTP
+1041 NNSPGTP
-1048 PNSDAAVDNAQ
+1048 PNSDASVDNAQ

-1102 LDVTLDPT
+1102 LDVTLDPN
-1110 SVTIPSN
+1110 SVNIPSN

>member
-1 MANTASTTLNGYK
+1 MAIPTVEELKQTISDYKETIRVLKKDLAEIGTEQLEVGIALRDATAKGNDALAATLRAK
-14 IEVEYRPGRGYEFT
+14 ARDLRQEKYELENNIQQAE
-28 VYKPDGLGL
+28 DGLQQAQIRL
-37 VRAFSIGE
+37 SNA
-45 AVRGLELAKQEAA
+45 EAA
-58 AAGNTALV
+58 AAR
-66 ATLQSLI
+66 S
-73 NGFPAEATTL
+73 
-83 QALVPTAQPA
+83 A
-93 PPASAGQTVNDD
+93 PPEPQPTPPTTAGQTVNDD
-105 AVNNPN
+105 QTLNPN

-122 GRITTPSA
+122 GRVTAPSA
-130 TTEPSNAEP
+130 TTEPTNASP
-139 PNVGAA
+139 SNVGAA
-145 STGIDAPTKTLNTT
+145 SEGVDAPTKTLNTT

-171 PVPGSSTA
+171 PVPGNSTA
-179 AATANSVNTGQAGTP
+179 AAAANSVNTGQAGNLGVNGAVTN
-194 GTAGNTTTGTITG
+194 GVITG

-220 VDTSNDDRP
+220 VDVSNDDRP
-229 PARPDAVTVEVNN
+229 PPRPDAVTVEVNN
-242 GFNKSTL
+242 GFNKTTL

-313 SQKATQADLEA
+313 AQKATQADLEA
-324 EGIGFAPTNNAPG
+324 EGIGFAPTSNIPG
-337 STAADAGRSPFFPD
+337 ATAADAGRSPFFPD

-515 GATTAAS
+515 GATTTAA

-529 PTGNQSNNN
+529 N
-538 QSDAET
+538 SD
-544 ARLARQNAA
+544 
-553 AAGGRNANDSRRT
+553 GRATNDPRRT
-566 DNATGGLNSVT
+566 DSAGGGINSVT
-577 GAALPS
+577 GQALNN

-615 NIYQYPDEYEIVF
+615 NIYQYPDEYELVF

-643 GKVKNQS
+643 GKVKNQKA
-650 STPMT
+650 TPMT
-655 AAASTDAKGK
+655 AAAATDAKGK

-705 AIQKSEKTVPDPAKD
+705 AVQKSEVTVPDPAKD

-731 NKTPAQTTLYWY
+731 NKVPAQTTLYWY

-750 PTNYDEKRNDY
+750 PTKYDEKRNDY

-861 SDANEVGANAGE
+861 SDANEIGANAGE

-887 IIGDPAW
+887 IVGDPAW

-901 AGVNTSGFD
+901 AGVSTSGFD
-910 TNGFLPDG
+910 NNGFLPDG

-925 QVMFAIEWQK
+925 QVMFAIEWQR

-1003 AVADQTNGRPTNP
+1003 AVADQTNGRPTDP

-1024 GAGTTQAPVG
+1024 GAGTTQAPAG

-1048 PNSDAAVDNAQ
+1048 PSSDAAVDNAQ
-1059 QSAPTSDGQ
+1059 QSAPTSGGQ
-1068 NIGITGLPAPGFLE
+1068 NIGITGLPAPGFLD

-1102 LDVTLDPT
+1102 LDVTLDPN

-1117 QQIERDF
+1117 QQIIRDF

>member
-1 MANTASTTLNGYK
+1 MA
-14 IEVEYRPGRGYEFT
+14 T
-28 VYKPDGLGL
+28 VAELQL
-37 VRAFSIGE
+37 RLS
-45 AVRGLELAKQEAA
+45 RLERLIDANLAKVALLTREQESIQAQRQKLLAGGDRAGAAVLRAQENVIDDEIAGLQGQYQDETALLRRQIAEIEAQQANAA
-58 AAGNTALV
+58 AAPQPT
-66 ATLQSLI
+66 
-73 NGFPAEATTL
+73 PPTT
-83 QALVPTAQPA
+83 
-93 PPASAGQTVNDD
+93 AGQTVNDD

-130 TTEPSNAEP
+130 TTEPSNAEL

-145 STGIDAPTKTLNTT
+145 STGTDAPTKTLNTT

-179 AATANSVNTGQAGTP
+179 AADANSVNTGQAGTP
-194 GTAGNTTTGTITG
+194 GTAGNTITGTITG

-220 VDTSNDDRP
+220 VDVSNDDRP
-229 PARPDAVTVEVNN
+229 PKRPDAVTVEVNN

-515 GATTAAS
+515 GATTAAA
-522 PGASTTT
+522 PGASTTS
-529 PTGNQSNNN
+529 NQG
-538 QSDAET
+538 DAEIE
-544 ARLARQNAA
+544 RLNRQNAA
-553 AAGGRNANDSRRT
+553 AATTTDGRLGRGRR
-566 DNATGGLNSVT
+566 
-577 GAALPS
+577 
-583 PAKANQAPTPKKT
+583 
-596 ITAGL
+596 
-601 IGAMN
+601 
-606 KFQAELVEK
+606 
-615 NIYQYPDEYEIVF
+615 
-628 ADGADKIKSATIVLP
+628 
-643 GKVKNQS
+643 
-650 STPMT
+650 
-655 AAASTDAKGK
+655 
-665 DPARQRVDNNVRN
+665 
-678 FNVTAGQQILQAI
+678 
-691 DLTIRNSSFIYNQA
+691 
-705 AIQKSEKTVPDPAKD
+705 D
-720 DAGTADENTND
+720 DT
-731 NKTPAQTTLYWY
+731 
-743 LITMEAV
+743 
-750 PTNYDEKRNDY
+750 
-761 AYKIRYIIS
+761 
-770 VYPIQNFNSKY
+770 
-781 YPIPKF
+781 
-787 LGLHKQYRYWFTGEN
+787 
-802 SGVLDYQATF
+802 
-812 NHLYNMTVSGKEPND
+812 
-827 NNLNRLRKKYT
+827 
-838 SSMREL
+838 
-844 TKYTYQAAS
+844 
-853 SESRAGAE
+853 
-861 SDANEVGANAGE
+861 
-873 SLYSPSDLAKGKIK
+873 
-887 IIGDPAW
+887 
-894 IQQGSVA
+894 
-901 AGVNTSGFD
+901 
-910 TNGFLPDG
+910 
-918 TINFDSS
+918 
-925 QVMFAIEWQK
+925 
-935 PQDYDLKTGLAD
+935 
-947 PYGKANKARKPINSY
+947 
-962 VYQAIKC
+962 
-969 VSEFRQGRF
+969 
-978 EQTIDGSLY
+978 
-987 YYPTE
+987 
-992 NLKNTATTPSN
+992 
-1003 AVADQTNGRPTNP
+1003 
-1016 ASDPNTNI
+1016 
-1024 GAGTTQAPVG
+1024 
-1034 IDNTRPI
+1034 
-1041 NDSPGTP
+1041 
-1048 PNSDAAVDNAQ
+1048 
-1059 QSAPTSDGQ
+1059 
-1068 NIGITGLPAPGFLE
+1068 
-1082 ANGDVQS
+1082 
-1089 AFNPNADPNTNIG
+1089 
-1102 LDVTLDPT
+1102 
-1110 SVTIPSN
+1110 
-1117 QQIERDF
+1117 

>member
-1 MANTASTTLNGYK
+1 
-14 IEVEYRPGRGYEFT
+14 
-28 VYKPDGLGL
+28 
-37 VRAFSIGE
+37 
-45 AVRGLELAKQEAA
+45 
-58 AAGNTALV
+58 
-66 ATLQSLI
+66 
-73 NGFPAEATTL
+73 
-83 QALVPTAQPA
+83 
-93 PPASAGQTVNDD
+93 
-105 AVNNPN
+105 
-111 KPPPL
+111 
-116 QANPAT
+116 
-122 GRITTPSA
+122 
-130 TTEPSNAEP
+130 
-139 PNVGAA
+139 
-145 STGIDAPTKTLNTT
+145 
-159 QATYEGVSGGAL
+159 
-171 PVPGSSTA
+171 
-179 AATANSVNTGQAGTP
+179 
-194 GTAGNTTTGTITG
+194 
-207 TGSVSAQAAVTPG
+207 VTPG
-220 VDTSNDDRP
+220 VDRTNEDRP
-229 PARPDAVTVEVNN
+229 PPRPDKATVEVNN
-242 GFNKSTL
+242 GFNKTTL

-265 NVSVYL
+265 NISVYL
-271 TSPEQYRQLVTS
+271 TSPEQYKQLITS

-313 SQKATQADLEA
+313 AQKAAQADLEA
-324 EGIGFAPTNNAPG
+324 EGIGFVPGANTPGATAP
-337 STAADAGRSPFFPD
+337 DAGRSPFFPD

-383 EPSGITLIDRIY
+383 EPAGITLLDRLY

-407 GVINYTAAQYLMVVR
+407 GAVNYTAAQYLMVVR

-433 RPGATGKDG
+433 RPGAAGPDG

-448 VCEKFIPFIIKKI
+448 VCEKFVPFIIKKI

-500 STVEGLLGGDAKYGT
+500 STVEGLLGGDVKYGT
-515 GATTAAS
+515 GTSSNAN
-522 PGASTTT
+522 PGASTTAAT
-529 PTGNQSNNN
+529 NQSN
-538 QSDAET
+538 AET

-553 AAGGRNANDSRRT
+553 AAPVTYNAAKDSQ
-566 DNATGGLNSVT
+566 
-577 GAALPS
+577 AANVS
-583 PAKANQAPTPKKT
+583 TTTPAPPKANQAPTPKKT
-596 ITAGL
+596 ITSGL

-615 NIYQYPDEYEIVF
+615 KIYQYPDEYEIVF
-628 ADGADKIKSATIVLP
+628 ADGADKIKSAKITLP
-643 GKVKNQS
+643 GKVKNQKAS
-650 STPMT
+650 PMT
-655 AAASTDAKGK
+655 AAASTDVKGK
-665 DPARQRVDNNVRN
+665 DPARQRVDNDVRN
-678 FNVTAGQQILQAI
+678 FSITAGQQILQAI
-691 DLTIRNSSFIYNQA
+691 DLTIRNSSFIYEQA
-705 AIQKSEKTVPDPAKD
+705 AVQKSETVPPDPAKD

-731 NKTPAQTTLYWY
+731 NKVPAQTTLYWY

-750 PTNYDEKRNDY
+750 PTKYDEKRNDY
-761 AYKIRYIIS
+761 AYNIKYIIS
-770 VYPIQNFNSKY
+770 LYPIQNFNSKY

-812 NHLYNMTVSGKEPND
+812 NHLYNMTVSGREPGD

-887 IIGDPAW
+887 IVGDPAW

-901 AGVNTSGFD
+901 AGVNVSGFD

-935 PQDYDLKTGLAD
+935 PQDYNLKTGLAD
-947 PYGKANKARKPINSY
+947 PYGKNNKERKPINSY
-962 VYQAIKC
+962 VYQALKC

-1024 GAGTTQAPVG
+1024 GAGTTQAPAG
-1034 IDNTRPI
+1034 IDNTKPI

-1048 PNSDAAVDNAQ
+1048 PNSDTAVDNAQ
-1059 QSAPTSDGQ
+1059 QAAPTSDGQ

>member
-1 MANTASTTLNGYK
+1 MATAAQIQQQINILQDRYRIAQKGLATLN
-14 IEVEYRPGRGYEFT
+14 R
-28 VYKPDGLGL
+28 
-37 VRAFSIGE
+37 
-45 AVRGLELAKQEAA
+45 
-58 AAGNTALV
+58 N
-66 ATLQSLI
+66 LQSNQAI
-73 NGFPAEATTL
+73 IARYTAEVSSIPGQI
-83 QALVPTAQPA
+83 QALEAQLNA
-93 PPASAGQTVNDD
+93 IQNVLPASVGQTANDD
-105 AVNNPN
+105 QTPNPN

-122 GRITTPSA
+122 GRITTPRA
-130 TTEPSNAEP
+130 TTSPSNAETS
-139 PNVGAA
+139 NVGPP

-171 PVPGSSTA
+171 LVPGTSTA
-179 AATANSVNTGQAGTP
+179 AADANSVNTGQAGAA
-194 GTAGNTTTGTITG
+194 GTTDAAGAAGNTTNRSITG
-207 TGSVSAQAAVTPG
+207 VGSAQAAVTPG
-220 VDTSNDDRP
+220 IDASNEDRP
-229 PARPDAVTVEVNN
+229 PPRPDSATAEINN
-242 GFNKSTL
+242 GFNKTTL

-254 NILDRYASYTY
+254 NILDRYGSYTY
-265 NVSVYL
+265 SISVYL

-313 SQKATQADLEA
+313 AQKATQADLEA
-324 EGIGFAPTNNAPG
+324 EGIGFAPTGNVPG
-337 STAADAGRSPFFPD
+337 ATAADAGRSPFFPD

-383 EPSGITLIDRIY
+383 EPAGITLLDRLY

-433 RPGATGKDG
+433 RPGAAGPDG

-500 STVEGLLGGDAKYGT
+500 STVEGLLGGETKYGT
-515 GATTAAS
+515 GTSSNAN

-529 PTGNQSNNN
+529 N
-538 QSDAET
+538 SDGRAT
-544 ARLARQNAA
+544 NDPRRLD
-553 AAGGRNANDSRRT
+553 NAN
-566 DNATGGLNSVT
+566 GGINSVT
-577 GAALPS
+577 GQALNN
-583 PAKANQAPTPKKT
+583 PAKANQAPTSKKT

-655 AAASTDAKGK
+655 AAAATDAKGK

-705 AIQKSEKTVPDPAKD
+705 AVQKSEKTVPDPAKD

-731 NKTPAQTTLYWY
+731 TKTPAQTTLYWY
-743 LITMEAV
+743 LITMEAT
-750 PTNYDEKRNDY
+750 PTKYDEKRNDY

-812 NHLYNMTVSGKEPND
+812 NHLYNMTVSGREPGD

-861 SDANEVGANAGE
+861 LDANEIGANAGE
-873 SLYSPSDLAKGKIK
+873 SLYSPSDLARGKIK
-887 IIGDPAW
+887 IVGDPAW

-901 AGVNTSGFD
+901 AGVNISGFD

-947 PYGKANKARKPINSY
+947 PYGKNNKERKPINSY
-962 VYQAIKC
+962 VYQATKC

-1003 AVADQTNGRPTNP
+1003 VVADQTNGRPTDP

-1024 GAGTTQAPVG
+1024 GAGTAQAPAG

-1048 PNSDAAVDNAQ
+1048 PNSDDSISLLKN
-1059 QSAPTSDGQ
+1059 SPPTDGVSGQ
-1068 NIGITGLPAPGFLE
+1068 PIGINLPNSNQP
-1082 ANGDVQS
+1082 
-1089 AFNPNADPNTNIG
+1089 
-1102 LDVTLDPT
+1102 DPT
-1110 SVTIPSN
+1110 PTPGQDGLVAT
-1117 QQIERDF
+1117 

>member
-1 MANTASTTLNGYK
+1 MATAAEIQQQINNLQNQYRIAQNGLATLN
-14 IEVEYRPGRGYEFT
+14 R
-28 VYKPDGLGL
+28 
-37 VRAFSIGE
+37 
-45 AVRGLELAKQEAA
+45 
-58 AAGNTALV
+58 N
-66 ATLQSLI
+66 LQSNQAI
-73 NGFPAEATTL
+73 IARYTAEVASIPGQVQAL
-83 QALVPTAQPA
+83 QAQLNAIQNVPPTT
-93 PPASAGQTVNDD
+93 AGQTVNDD
-105 AVNNPN
+105 QTPNPN

-139 PNVGAA
+139 PTVGVA
-145 STGIDAPTKTLNTT
+145 SAGIDAPTKTLNTT
-159 QATYEGVSGGAL
+159 QATYQGVSGGAL

-207 TGSVSAQAAVTPG
+207 VGSAQAAVTPG
-220 VDTSNDDRP
+220 VDVSNDDRP
-229 PARPDAVTVEVNN
+229 PPRPDAVTVEVNN
-242 GFNKSTL
+242 GFNKTTL

-271 TSPEQYRQLVTS
+271 TSPEQYRQLITS

-313 SQKATQADLEA
+313 AQKATRADLEA
-324 EGIGFAPTNNAPG
+324 EGIGLAPTNNAPG
-337 STAADAGRSPFFPD
+337 ASSADAGRSPFFPD

-383 EPSGITLIDRIY
+383 EPAGITLIDRIY

-474 ECGPIGQQ
+474 ECGPVGQQ

-515 GATTAAS
+515 GATTTAS

-529 PTGNQSNNN
+529 STNQSN
-538 QSDAET
+538 AET

-553 AAGGRNANDSRRT
+553 AAPVTYNAARDSQAA
-566 DNATGGLNSVT
+566 NAPTV
-577 GAALPS
+577 AA

-606 KFQAELVEK
+606 KFQAELVAK
-615 NIYQYPDEYEIVF
+615 GTYQYPDEYEIVF

-643 GKVKNQS
+643 GKVKNQK

-655 AAASTDAKGK
+655 AAAATDAKGK
-665 DPARQRVDNNVRN
+665 DPARQQVDNTVRN
-678 FNVTAGQQILQAI
+678 FNITAGQQILQAI
-691 DLTIRNSSFIYNQA
+691 DLTLRNSSFIYNQA
-705 AIQKSEKTVPDPAKD
+705 AVQKSEVTTPDPAKD
-720 DAGTADENTND
+720 DAGTADENTNE
-731 NKTPAQTTLYWY
+731 NKVPAQTTLYWY

-812 NHLYNMTVSGKEPND
+812 NHLYNMTVSGREPGD
-827 NNLNRLRKKYT
+827 NNLSRLRKKYT

-844 TKYTYQAAS
+844 TKYTHQSAS
-853 SESRAGAE
+853 SESRSGAE
-861 SDANEVGANAGE
+861 SDANEIGANAGE
-873 SLYSPSDLAKGKIK
+873 SLYSPSDLARGKIK
-887 IIGDPAW
+887 IVGDPAW

-901 AGVNTSGFD
+901 AGVSISGFD
-910 TNGFLPDG
+910 NNGFLPDG

-962 VYQAIKC
+962 VYHAIKC

-992 NLKNTATTPSN
+992 DLKNTATTPSN
-1003 AVADQTNGRPTNP
+1003 AVADQTNGRPTDP
-1016 ASDPNTNI
+1016 ASDPNTNL
-1024 GAGTTQAPVG
+1024 GAGTTQAPAG

-1048 PNSDAAVDNAQ
+1048 LNSDAAVDNAQ

-1102 LDVTLDPT
+1102 LAVTLDPT

>member
-1 MANTASTTLNGYK
+1 MATAAELQQQINNLQNRYRIAQNGLSTLN
-14 IEVEYRPGRGYEFT
+14 R
-28 VYKPDGLGL
+28 
-37 VRAFSIGE
+37 
-45 AVRGLELAKQEAA
+45 
-58 AAGNTALV
+58 N
-66 ATLQSLI
+66 LQSNQAI
-73 NGFPAEATTL
+73 IARYTAEVASIPGQV
-83 QALVPTAQPA
+83 QALESQLNAIQNVPPTT
-93 PPASAGQTVNDD
+93 AGQTVNDD
-105 AVNNPN
+105 QTPNPN

-130 TTEPSNAEP
+130 TTEPSNADQ
-139 PNVGAA
+139 PNVGVA
-145 STGIDAPTKTLNTT
+145 STGTDAPTKTLNTT

-171 PVPGSSTA
+171 PVPGTSTA
-179 AATANSVNTGQAGTP
+179 AADANSVNTGQAGNLGVNGAVTN
-194 GTAGNTTTGTITG
+194 GVITG

-220 VDTSNDDRP
+220 IDASNEDRP
-229 PARPDAVTVEVNN
+229 PPRPDKATVEVNN
-242 GFNKSTL
+242 GFNKTTL

-254 NILDRYASYTY
+254 NILDRYGSYTY
-265 NVSVYL
+265 NISVYL
-271 TSPEQYRQLVTS
+271 TSPEQYKQLITS

-313 SQKATQADLEA
+313 AQKAAQADLEA
-324 EGIGFAPTNNAPG
+324 EGIGFVPGANTPGATAP
-337 STAADAGRSPFFPD
+337 DAGRSPFFPD

-383 EPSGITLIDRIY
+383 EPAGITLLDRLY

-407 GVINYTAAQYLMVVR
+407 GAINYTAAQYLMVVR

-433 RPGATGKDG
+433 RPGAAGKDG

-448 VCEKFIPFIIKKI
+448 VCEKFVPFIIKKI

-500 STVEGLLGGDAKYGT
+500 STVEGLLGGDVKYGT
-515 GATTAAS
+515 GTSSNTN
-522 PGASTTT
+522 PGASTTAAT
-529 PTGNQSNNN
+529 NQSN
-538 QSDAET
+538 AET

-553 AAGGRNANDSRRT
+553 AAPVTYNAAKDSQ
-566 DNATGGLNSVT
+566 
-577 GAALPS
+577 AANVS
-583 PAKANQAPTPKKT
+583 TTAPAPPKANQAPTPKKT
-596 ITAGL
+596 ITSGL

-615 NIYQYPDEYEIVF
+615 KIYQYPDEYEIVF
-628 ADGADKIKSATIVLP
+628 ADGADKIKSAKITLP
-643 GKVKNQS
+643 GKVKNQKA
-650 STPMT
+650 TPMT
-655 AAASTDAKGK
+655 AAAATDVKGK
-665 DPARQRVDNNVRN
+665 DPARQRVDNDVRN
-678 FNVTAGQQILQAI
+678 FSITAGQQILQAI
-691 DLTIRNSSFIYNQA
+691 DLTIRNSSFIYEQA
-705 AIQKSEKTVPDPAKD
+705 AVQKSETVPPDPAKD

-731 NKTPAQTTLYWY
+731 NKVPAQTTLYWY

-750 PTNYDEKRNDY
+750 PTKYDEKRNDY
-761 AYKIRYIIS
+761 AYNIKYIIS
-770 VYPIQNFNSKY
+770 LYPIQNFNSKY

-812 NHLYNMTVSGKEPND
+812 NHLYNMTVSGREPGD

-887 IIGDPAW
+887 IVGDPAW

-901 AGVNTSGFD
+901 AGVNVSGFD

-935 PQDYDLKTGLAD
+935 PQDYNLKTGLAD
-947 PYGKANKARKPINSY
+947 PYGKNNKERKPINSY
-962 VYQAIKC
+962 VYQALKC

-1003 AVADQTNGRPTNP
+1003 AVADQTNGRPPDP

-1024 GAGTTQAPVG
+1024 GAGTTQTPAG

-1048 PNSDAAVDNAQ
+1048 PNSDTYVDTYQ
-1059 QSAPTSDGQ
+1059 QSPPTSGGQ
-1068 NIGITGLPAPGFLE
+1068 NIGINYLPAPDFLI
-1082 ANGDVQS
+1082 ANTTYQSDDDVAS
-1089 AFNPNADPNTNIG
+1089 N
-1102 LDVTLDPT
+1102 PT
-1110 SVTIPSN
+1110 STTIPSN
-1117 QQIERDF
+1117 QEGERDS

>member
-1 MANTASTTLNGYK
+1 MDNWIIYIYNGKWYVENTTTGNRY
-14 IEVEYRPGRGYEFT
+14 PGSQ
-28 VYKPDGLGL
+28 P
-37 VRAFSIGE
+37 A
-45 AVRGLELAKQEAA
+45 
-58 AAGNTALV
+58 V
-66 ATLQSLI
+66 ATNIAIRNGGMPASLE
-73 NGFPAEATTL
+73 PVLLA
-83 QALVPTAQPA
+83 QVSQPT

-105 AVNNPN
+105 QTPNPN

-116 QANPAT
+116 QANPTT

-145 STGIDAPTKTLNTT
+145 STGTDAPTKTLNTT

-179 AATANSVNTGQAGTP
+179 AAAANSVNTGQAGTP
-194 GTAGNTTTGTITG
+194 GTTGNTTDGTIIG

-220 VDTSNDDRP
+220 VDRTNEDRP
-229 PARPDAVTVEVNN
+229 PPRPDKVTVEVNN
-242 GFNKSTL
+242 GFNKTTL
-249 IAPQP
+249 ITPQP
-254 NILDRYASYTY
+254 NILDRYGSYTY
-265 NVSVYL
+265 NISVYL
-271 TSPEQYRQLVTS
+271 TSPEQYKQLITS

-313 SQKATQADLEA
+313 AQKAAQADLEA
-324 EGIGFAPTNNAPG
+324 EGIGFVPG
-337 STAADAGRSPFFPD
+337 ANTPGATAADAGRSPFFPD

-383 EPSGITLIDRIY
+383 EPAGITLLDRLY

-407 GVINYTAAQYLMVVR
+407 GAINYTAAQYLMVVR

-433 RPGATGKDG
+433 RPGAAGKDG

-448 VCEKFIPFIIKKI
+448 VCEKFVPFIIKKI

-500 STVEGLLGGDAKYGT
+500 STVEGLLGGDVKYGT
-515 GATTAAS
+515 GTSSNAN
-522 PGASTTT
+522 PGASTTAAT
-529 PTGNQSNNN
+529 NQSN
-538 QSDAET
+538 AET

-553 AAGGRNANDSRRT
+553 AAPVTYNAAKDSQ
-566 DNATGGLNSVT
+566 
-577 GAALPS
+577 AANVSTTS
-583 PAKANQAPTPKKT
+583 PAPPKANQAPTPKKT
-596 ITAGL
+596 ITSGL

-615 NIYQYPDEYEIVF
+615 KIYQYPDEYEIVF
-628 ADGADKIKSATIVLP
+628 ADGADKIKSAKITLP
-643 GKVKNQS
+643 GKVKNQKA
-650 STPMT
+650 TPMT
-655 AAASTDAKGK
+655 AAASTDVKGK
-665 DPARQRVDNNVRN
+665 DPARQRVDNDVRN
-678 FNVTAGQQILQAI
+678 FSITAGQQILQAI
-691 DLTIRNSSFIYNQA
+691 DLTIRNSSFIYEQA
-705 AIQKSEKTVPDPAKD
+705 AVQKSEKTVPDPAKD
-720 DAGTADENTND
+720 DAGTADENTNE

-750 PTNYDEKRNDY
+750 PTKYDEKRNDY

-770 VYPIQNFNSKY
+770 LYPIQNFNSKY

-812 NHLYNMTVSGKEPND
+812 NHLYNMTVSGKEPGD
-827 NNLNRLRKKYT
+827 NNLSRLRKKYT

-887 IIGDPAW
+887 IVGDPAW

-901 AGVNTSGFD
+901 AGVNVSGFD

-947 PYGKANKARKPINSY
+947 PYGKNNKARKPVNSY
-962 VYQAIKC
+962 VYQALKC

-1016 ASDPNTNI
+1016 ASDPNTNV
-1024 GAGTTQAPVG
+1024 GAGTTQAPAV
-1034 IDNTRPI
+1034 IDNTRPN

-1048 PNSDAAVDNAQ
+1048 PNSDATLDNAK

-1068 NIGITGLPAPGFLE
+1068 DIGVNYLPAPNFLDANSEPQGE
-1082 ANGDVQS
+1082 APPV
-1089 AFNPNADPNTNIG
+1089 DPNF
-1102 LDVTLDPT
+1102 LDANSEPQGEPPPTIDPT
-1110 SVTIPSN
+1110 SVIIPSN
-1117 QQIERDF
+1117 QQIIRDF

>member
-1 MANTASTTLNGYK
+1 MYIIRRQDSTGLFIVVDTNTGKTL
-14 IEVEYRPGRGYEFT
+14 GRGELPQTAINFAIQAGM
-28 VYKPDGLGL
+28 PAENRNALL
-37 VRAFSIGE
+37 AE
-45 AVRGLELAKQEAA
+45 A
-58 AAGNTALV
+58 
-66 ATLQSLI
+66 SLI
-73 NGFPAEATTL
+73 IERENSTL
-83 QALVPTAQPA
+83 PT
-93 PPASAGQTVNDD
+93 PPTSAGQTVNDD
-105 AVNNPN
+105 SVNNPN

-122 GRITTPSA
+122 GRITSPSA
-130 TTEPSNAEP
+130 TTEPSNAET
-139 PNVGAA
+139 PNVGPA
-145 STGIDAPTKTLNTT
+145 STGVDAPTKTLNTT

-171 PVPGSSTA
+171 PVPGTSTA
-179 AATANSVNTGQAGTP
+179 AADANRVNTGQAGTP
-194 GTAGNTTTGTITG
+194 GTAGTAGTAGNTTN
-207 TGSVSAQAAVTPG
+207 GSVTGVGSAQAAVTPG
-220 VDTSNDDRP
+220 VDVSNDDRP
-229 PARPDAVTVEVNN
+229 PPRPDAATVEVNN
-242 GFNKSTL
+242 GFNKTTL
-249 IAPQP
+249 IVPQP

-271 TSPEQYRQLVTS
+271 TSPDQYKQLITS

-324 EGIGFAPTNNAPG
+324 EGIGFAPSSNVPG

-407 GVINYTAAQYLMVVR
+407 GVINYTAAQYLMVIR

-433 RPGATGKDG
+433 RPGAAGPDG

-500 STVEGLLGGDAKYGT
+500 STVEGLLGGETKYGT
-515 GATTAAS
+515 GKSSNAN

-529 PTGNQSNNN
+529 N
-538 QSDAET
+538 SD
-544 ARLARQNAA
+544 
-553 AAGGRNANDSRRT
+553 GRATNDPRRT
-566 DNATGGLNSVT
+566 DSATGGTNSVT
-577 GAALPS
+577 GQALNN

-643 GKVKNQS
+643 GKLKNQK

-655 AAASTDAKGK
+655 AAAATDAKGK
-665 DPARQRVDNNVRN
+665 DPARQRVDNNLRN
-678 FNVTAGQQILQAI
+678 FNITAGQQILQAI

-705 AIQKSEKTVPDPAKD
+705 AVQKAEVTVPDPAKD

-743 LITMEAV
+743 LITMEAT
-750 PTNYDEKRNDY
+750 PTKYDEKRNDY
-761 AYKIRYIIS
+761 AYKVRYIIS

-812 NHLYNMTVSGKEPND
+812 NHLYNMTVSGREPGD
-827 NNLNRLRKKYT
+827 NNLSRLRKKYT

-887 IIGDPAW
+887 IVGDPAW

-901 AGVNTSGFD
+901 AGVNITGFD

-925 QVMFAIEWQK
+925 QVMFAIEWQR

-1003 AVADQTNGRPTNP
+1003 TVADQTNGRPTDP
-1016 ASDPNTNI
+1016 ASDTNTNT
-1024 GAGTTQAPVG
+1024 GAGTTQAPAG
-1034 IDNTRPI
+1034 IDNTRPN

-1048 PNSDAAVDNAQ
+1048 PNSDAALDNAQ

-1068 NIGITGLPAPGFLE
+1068 DVGINYLPAPGLLD
-1082 ANGDVQS
+1082 ANAELQG

>member
-1 MANTASTTLNGYK
+1 MATAAEIQQQINNLQNQYRIAQNGLATLNK
-14 IEVEYRPGRGYEFT
+14 
-28 VYKPDGLGL
+28 
-37 VRAFSIGE
+37 
-45 AVRGLELAKQEAA
+45 
-58 AAGNTALV
+58 N
-66 ATLQSLI
+66 LQSNQAI
-73 NGFPAEATTL
+73 IARYTAEVASIPGQVQAL
-83 QALVPTAQPA
+83 QAQLNAIQNVPPT
-93 PPASAGQTVNDD
+93 SAGQTVNDD
-105 AVNNPN
+105 QTPNPN

-139 PNVGAA
+139 PNVGVA

-179 AATANSVNTGQAGTP
+179 AADANSVNTGQAGNLGVNGAVTN
-194 GTAGNTTTGTITG
+194 GVITG

-220 VDTSNDDRP
+220 VDRTNEDRP
-229 PARPDAVTVEVNN
+229 PPRPDAVTVEVNN
-242 GFNKSTL
+242 GFNKTTL

-313 SQKATQADLEA
+313 AQKATQADLEA
-324 EGIGFAPTNNAPG
+324 EGIGLAPTNNAPG
-337 STAADAGRSPFFPD
+337 ASSADAGRSPFFPD

-366 KQTGAAHMVTN
+366 KMTGAAHMVTN

-383 EPSGITLIDRIY
+383 EPAGITLLDRLY

-448 VCEKFIPFIIKKI
+448 VCEKFVPFIIKKI

-474 ECGPIGQQ
+474 ECGPVGQQ

-500 STVEGLLGGDAKYGT
+500 STVEGLLGGDTKYGT
-515 GATTAAS
+515 GTSSTAN

-529 PTGNQSNNN
+529 AATNQSN
-538 QSDAET
+538 AET

-553 AAGGRNANDSRRT
+553 AAPVTYNASRDSQAA
-566 DNATGGLNSVT
+566 NAPTV
-577 GAALPS
+577 AA

-606 KFQAELVEK
+606 KFQAELVAK
-615 NIYQYPDEYEIVF
+615 GTYQYPDEYEIVF

-643 GKVKNQS
+643 GKVKNQK

-655 AAASTDAKGK
+655 AAAATDAKGK
-665 DPARQRVDNNVRN
+665 DPARQKVDNTVRN
-678 FNVTAGQQILQAI
+678 FNITAGQQILQAI
-691 DLTIRNSSFIYNQA
+691 DLTLRNSSFIYNQA
-705 AIQKSEKTVPDPAKD
+705 AVQKSELTPPDPAKD
-720 DAGTADENTND
+720 DAGTADENTNE
-731 NKTPAQTTLYWY
+731 NKVPAQTTLYWY

-812 NHLYNMTVSGKEPND
+812 NHLYNMTVSGREPGD

-844 TKYTYQAAS
+844 TKYTHQSAS

-861 SDANEVGANAGE
+861 SDANEIGANAGE
-873 SLYSPSDLAKGKIK
+873 SLYSPSDLARGKIK
-887 IIGDPAW
+887 IVGDPAW

-901 AGVNTSGFD
+901 AGVSISGFD
-910 TNGFLPDG
+910 NNGFLPDG

-962 VYQAIKC
+962 VYHAIKC

-992 NLKNTATTPSN
+992 DLKNTATTPSN
-1003 AVADQTNGRPTNP
+1003 VVADQTNGRPTDP
-1016 ASDPNTNI
+1016 ASDPNTNL
-1024 GAGTTQAPVG
+1024 GGGTAQAPVG

>member
-1 MANTASTTLNGYK
+1 MATGKQSIPPEIQALVNRARQLSRSIEQTGPATA
-14 IEVEYRPGRGYEFT
+14 E
-28 VYKPDGLGL
+28 
-37 VRAFSIGE
+37 SIPQ
-45 AVRGLELAKQEAA
+45 ALAIIQDARSQLAA
-58 AAGNTALV
+58 LSSSSFVSQSSIDQALASLDESQARLV
-66 ATLQSLI
+66 ATEQVI
-73 NGFPAEATTL
+73 AKAEST
-83 QALVPTAQPA
+83 
-93 PPASAGQTVNDD
+93 PPKTAGQTVNDD
-105 AVNNPN
+105 QSQNPN
-111 KPPPL
+111 QPPPL

-122 GRITTPSA
+122 GRITPSSA

-139 PNVGAA
+139 PNVGSA
-145 STGIDAPTKTLNTT
+145 STGTDAPTKTLNTT

-171 PVPGSSTA
+171 PVPGTSTA
-179 AATANSVNTGQAGTP
+179 AAAANNVNNGQPGNFGVPVSSTNTAS
-194 GTAGNTTTGTITG
+194 
-207 TGSVSAQAAVTPG
+207 SVSAQAPVTPG
-220 VDTSNDDRP
+220 IDTSNEDRP
-229 PARPDAVTVEVNN
+229 PPRPDKVTVEVNN
-242 GFNKSTL
+242 GYNKTTL

-265 NVSVYL
+265 NISVYL

-298 GAPTNVGGAQGALGA
+298 GAPINVGGAQGALGA
-313 SQKATQADLEA
+313 TQKATQADLEA
-324 EGIGFAPTNNAPG
+324 EGIGFAPTNNVPG
-337 STAADAGRSPFFPD
+337 TTASDAGRSPFFPD
-351 DFYIDSVTIDNQFPG
+351 DFYIDSVTLDNQFPG

-383 EPSGITLIDRIY
+383 EPAGITLLDRIY

-407 GVINYTAAQYLMVVR
+407 GVINYTAAQYLMVIR
-422 WYGYDQSGKLV
+422 WYGYDESGKLV
-433 RPGATGKDG
+433 RPGAAGPDG

-448 VCEKFIPFIIKKI
+448 VCEKFVPFIIKKI

-500 STVEGLLGGDAKYGT
+500 STVEGLLGGDVKYGT
-515 GATTAAS
+515 GTSSNAN

-529 PTGNQSNNN
+529 SVAGNQSNVN

-553 AAGGRNANDSRRT
+553 AAGGRNANDPRRT
-566 DNATGGLNSVT
+566 DSATGGNSGT

-596 ITAGL
+596 ITSGL

-615 NIYQYPDEYEIVF
+615 KIYQYPDEYEIVF
-628 ADGADKIKSATIVLP
+628 ADGADKIKSAKITLP
-643 GKVKNQS
+643 GKVKNQKAS
-650 STPMT
+650 PMT
-655 AAASTDAKGK
+655 AAAATDVKGK
-665 DPARQRVDNNVRN
+665 DPARQRVDKDIRN
-678 FNVTAGQQILQAI
+678 FSITAGQQILQAI
-691 DLTIRNSSFIYNQA
+691 DLTIRNSSFIYEQA
-705 AIQKSEKTVPDPAKD
+705 ALQKSETVPPDPAKD

-731 NKTPAQTTLYWY
+731 NKVPAQTTLYWY

-750 PTNYDEKRNDY
+750 PTKYDEKRNDY
-761 AYKIRYIIS
+761 AYNIKYIIS
-770 VYPIQNFNSKY
+770 LYPIQNFNSKY

-802 SGVLDYQATF
+802 SAVLDYQATF
-812 NHLYNMTVSGKEPND
+812 NHLYNMTVSGREPGD

-861 SDANEVGANAGE
+861 SDANEIGANAGE
-873 SLYSPSDLAKGKIK
+873 SLYSPSDLARGKIK
-887 IIGDPAW
+887 IVGDPAW

-901 AGVNTSGFD
+901 AGVNITGFD

-925 QVMFAIEWQK
+925 QVMWAIEWQR

-947 PYGKANKARKPINSY
+947 PYGKNNKERKPINSY

-1003 AVADQTNGRPTNP
+1003 AVADPTNGRPTDP

-1024 GAGTTQAPVG
+1024 GTGDGRNTPAPAE

-1041 NDSPGTP
+1041 NNSPGTP
-1048 PNSDAAVDNAQ
+1048 PDSDDNVALLKNRPPTDGV
-1059 QSAPTSDGQ
+1059 SGENLSINLPGNNAPDPSPDPGQ
-1068 NIGITGLPAPGFLE
+1068 PG
-1082 ANGDVQS
+1082 
-1089 AFNPNADPNTNIG
+1089 
-1102 LDVTLDPT
+1102 
-1110 SVTIPSN
+1110 SVAL
-1117 QQIERDF
+1117 

>member
-1 MANTASTTLNGYK
+1 MATAAEIQQQINNLQNQYRIAQNGLATLN
-14 IEVEYRPGRGYEFT
+14 R
-28 VYKPDGLGL
+28 
-37 VRAFSIGE
+37 
-45 AVRGLELAKQEAA
+45 
-58 AAGNTALV
+58 N
-66 ATLQSLI
+66 LQSNQAI
-73 NGFPAEATTL
+73 IARYTAEVASIPGQVQAL
-83 QALVPTAQPA
+83 QAQLNAIQNVPPTT
-93 PPASAGQTVNDD
+93 AGQTVNDD
-105 AVNNPN
+105 QTPNPN

-130 TTEPSNAEP
+130 TIEPSNAEP
-139 PNVGAA
+139 PTVGVA

-159 QATYEGVSGGAL
+159 QATYQGVSGGAL

-207 TGSVSAQAAVTPG
+207 VGSAQAAVTPG
-220 VDTSNDDRP
+220 VDVSNDDRP
-229 PARPDAVTVEVNN
+229 PPRPDAVTVEVNN
-242 GFNKSTL
+242 GFNKTTL

-271 TSPEQYRQLVTS
+271 TSPEQYRQLITS

-313 SQKATQADLEA
+313 AQKATRADLEA
-324 EGIGFAPTNNAPG
+324 EGIGLAPTNNAPG
-337 STAADAGRSPFFPD
+337 ASSADAGRSPFFPD

-383 EPSGITLIDRIY
+383 EPAGITLIDRIY

-474 ECGPIGQQ
+474 ECGPVGQQ

-515 GATTAAS
+515 GATTTAS

-529 PTGNQSNNN
+529 STNQSN
-538 QSDAET
+538 AET

-553 AAGGRNANDSRRT
+553 AAPVTYNAARDSQAA
-566 DNATGGLNSVT
+566 NAPTV
-577 GAALPS
+577 AA

-606 KFQAELVEK
+606 KFQAELVAK
-615 NIYQYPDEYEIVF
+615 GTYQYPDEYEIVF

-643 GKVKNQS
+643 GKVKNQK

-655 AAASTDAKGK
+655 AAAATDAKGK
-665 DPARQRVDNNVRN
+665 DPARQQVDNTVRN
-678 FNVTAGQQILQAI
+678 FNITAGQQILQAI
-691 DLTIRNSSFIYNQA
+691 DLTLRNSSFIYNQA
-705 AIQKSEKTVPDPAKD
+705 AVQKSEVTTPDPAKD
-720 DAGTADENTND
+720 DAGTADENTNE
-731 NKTPAQTTLYWY
+731 NKVPAQTTLYWY

-812 NHLYNMTVSGKEPND
+812 NHLYNMTVSGREPGD
-827 NNLNRLRKKYT
+827 NNLSRLRKKYT

-844 TKYTYQAAS
+844 TKYTHQSAS
-853 SESRAGAE
+853 SESRSGAE
-861 SDANEVGANAGE
+861 SDANEIGANAGE
-873 SLYSPSDLAKGKIK
+873 SLYSPSDLARGKIK
-887 IIGDPAW
+887 IVGDPAW

-901 AGVNTSGFD
+901 AGVSISGFD
-910 TNGFLPDG
+910 NNGFLPDG

-962 VYQAIKC
+962 VYHAIKC

-992 NLKNTATTPSN
+992 DLKNTATTPSN
-1003 AVADQTNGRPTNP
+1003 AVADQTNGRPTDP
-1016 ASDPNTNI
+1016 ASDPNTNL
-1024 GAGTTQAPVG
+1024 GAGTTQAPAG

-1048 PNSDAAVDNAQ
+1048 LNSDAAVDNAQ

-1102 LDVTLDPT
+1102 LAVTLDPT

>member
-1 MANTASTTLNGYK
+1 MATAAEIQQQINNLQNQYRIAQNGLATLN
-14 IEVEYRPGRGYEFT
+14 R
-28 VYKPDGLGL
+28 
-37 VRAFSIGE
+37 
-45 AVRGLELAKQEAA
+45 
-58 AAGNTALV
+58 N
-66 ATLQSLI
+66 LQSNQAI
-73 NGFPAEATTL
+73 IARYTDEVASKPAQVQAL
-83 QALVPTAQPA
+83 QAQLNAIQNVPPTT
-93 PPASAGQTVNDD
+93 AGQTVNDD
-105 AVNNPN
+105 QTPNPN

-139 PNVGAA
+139 PNVGPA
-145 STGIDAPTKTLNTT
+145 STGTDAPTKTLNTT

-171 PVPGSSTA
+171 PVPGTSTA
-179 AATANSVNTGQAGTP
+179 AAAANSVNTGQAGNL
-194 GTAGNTTTGTITG
+194 GVNGAVSNGIITG

-220 VDTSNDDRP
+220 VDVTNEDRP
-229 PARPDAVTVEVNN
+229 PPRPDAVTLEVNN
-242 GFNKSTL
+242 GFNKTTL

-265 NVSVYL
+265 NISVYL

-313 SQKATQADLEA
+313 AQKATQADLEA
-324 EGIGFAPTNNAPG
+324 EGIGLAPTSNIPG
-337 STAADAGRSPFFPD
+337 ATAADAGRSPFFPD

-366 KQTGAAHMVTN
+366 KMTGAAHMVTN

-566 DNATGGLNSVT
+566 DSATGGLNSVT
-577 GAALPS
+577 GAALSS

-615 NIYQYPDEYEIVF
+615 NIYQYPDEYELVF

-643 GKVKNQS
+643 GKVKNQK

-655 AAASTDAKGK
+655 AAAATDAKGK

-705 AIQKSEKTVPDPAKD
+705 AIQKSEVTLPDPAKD

-925 QVMFAIEWQK
+925 QVMFAIEWQR

-947 PYGKANKARKPINSY
+947 PYGKGNKARKPINSY

-992 NLKNTATTPSN
+992 NLKNTATTSSN
-1003 AVADQTNGRPTNP
+1003 AVAD
-1016 ASDPNTNI
+1016 
-1024 GAGTTQAPVG
+1024 
-1034 IDNTRPI
+1034 
-1041 NDSPGTP
+1041 
-1048 PNSDAAVDNAQ
+1048 
-1059 QSAPTSDGQ
+1059 
-1068 NIGITGLPAPGFLE
+1068 
-1082 ANGDVQS
+1082 
-1089 AFNPNADPNTNIG
+1089 
-1102 LDVTLDPT
+1102 
-1110 SVTIPSN
+1110 
-1117 QQIERDF
+1117 

>member
-1 MANTASTTLNGYK
+1 LQNQYRIAQNGLATLN
-14 IEVEYRPGRGYEFT
+14 R
-28 VYKPDGLGL
+28 
-37 VRAFSIGE
+37 
-45 AVRGLELAKQEAA
+45 
-58 AAGNTALV
+58 N
-66 ATLQSLI
+66 LQSNQAI
-73 NGFPAEATTL
+73 IARYTAEVASIPGQVQAL
-83 QALVPTAQPA
+83 QAQLNAIQNVPPTT
-93 PPASAGQTVNDD
+93 AGQTVNDD
-105 AVNNPN
+105 QTPNPN

-139 PNVGAA
+139 PNVGVA

-171 PVPGSSTA
+171 PVPGTSTA
-179 AATANSVNTGQAGTP
+179 AAAANSVNTGQAGNLGANGAVTN
-194 GTAGNTTTGTITG
+194 GVITG

-220 VDTSNDDRP
+220 IDATNEDRP
-229 PARPDAVTVEVNN
+229 PPRPDAVTVEVNN
-242 GFNKSTL
+242 GFNKTTL

-271 TSPEQYRQLVTS
+271 TSPEQYRQLITS

-313 SQKATQADLEA
+313 AQKATQADLEA
-324 EGIGFAPTNNAPG
+324 EGIGLAPTNNAPG
-337 STAADAGRSPFFPD
+337 ASSADAGRSPFFPD

-366 KQTGAAHMVTN
+366 KMTGAAHMVTN

-383 EPSGITLIDRIY
+383 EPAGITLLDRIY

-474 ECGPIGQQ
+474 ECGPVGQQ

-515 GATTAAS
+515 GTSSNAN

-529 PTGNQSNNN
+529 AATNQSN
-538 QSDAET
+538 AET

-553 AAGGRNANDSRRT
+553 AAPVTYNAARDSQAA
-566 DNATGGLNSVT
+566 NAPTV
-577 GAALPS
+577 AA

-606 KFQAELVEK
+606 KFQAELVAK
-615 NIYQYPDEYEIVF
+615 GTYQYPDEYEIVF

-643 GKVKNQS
+643 GKVKNQK

-655 AAASTDAKGK
+655 AAAATDAKGK
-665 DPARQRVDNNVRN
+665 DPARQKVDNTVRN
-678 FNVTAGQQILQAI
+678 FNITAGQQILQAI
-691 DLTIRNSSFIYNQA
+691 DLTLRNSSFIYNQA
-705 AIQKSEKTVPDPAKD
+705 AVQKSELTPPDPAKD
-720 DAGTADENTND
+720 DAGTADENTNE
-731 NKTPAQTTLYWY
+731 NKVPAQTTLYWY

-812 NHLYNMTVSGKEPND
+812 NHLYNMTVSGREPGD

-844 TKYTYQAAS
+844 TKYTHQSAS

-861 SDANEVGANAGE
+861 SDANEIGANAGE
-873 SLYSPSDLAKGKIK
+873 SLYSPSDLARGKIK
-887 IIGDPAW
+887 IVGDPAW

-901 AGVNTSGFD
+901 AGVSISGFD
-910 TNGFLPDG
+910 NNGFLPDG

-962 VYQAIKC
+962 VYHAIKC

-992 NLKNTATTPSN
+992 DLKNTATTPSN
-1003 AVADQTNGRPTNP
+1003 AVADQTNGRPTDP
-1016 ASDPNTNI
+1016 ASDPNTNL
-1024 GAGTTQAPVG
+1024 GAGTTQAPAG

-1041 NDSPGTP
+1041 NNSPGTP

-1102 LDVTLDPT
+1102 LDVTLDPN